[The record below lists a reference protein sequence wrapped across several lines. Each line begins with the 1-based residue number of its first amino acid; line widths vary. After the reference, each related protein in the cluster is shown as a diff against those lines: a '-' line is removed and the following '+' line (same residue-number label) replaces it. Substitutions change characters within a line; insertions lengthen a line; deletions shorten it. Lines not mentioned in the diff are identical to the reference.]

1 MNDAFDMLRLAE
13 LARTNPSLLIELGI
27 LKKPADQT
35 EDDEKL
41 FRLKHIK
48 TGQVTIWV
56 GPSGFRL
63 EIQAWR
69 QDPFDFAIKDKRWL
83 VDLHP
88 QPDGSWSGTSDEI
101 SVSVAKGEKPVGP
114 TIISCSL
121 DRLGLPQY
129 SPTYPRGKPLPSS
142 ALGQSR
148 FSTNPRLQRWATGP
162 LSSAS

>member
-27 LKKPADQT
+27 LRKPAAQT
-35 EDDEKL
+35 DEDENL

-48 TGQVTIWV
+48 TGQVTLWIRP
-56 GPSGFRL
+56 GGFRL

-69 QDPFDFAIKDKRWL
+69 QDPFDFAIKDRRWL
-83 VDLHP
+83 VDLHL

-101 SVSVAKGEKPVGP
+101 SVYVAKSDKPVGS

-129 SPTYPRGKPLPSS
+129 SPTYPRGKPLPNS

-148 FSTNPRLQRWATGP
+148 FSTNPKLQRWATGP
-162 LSSAS
+162 LGVTS